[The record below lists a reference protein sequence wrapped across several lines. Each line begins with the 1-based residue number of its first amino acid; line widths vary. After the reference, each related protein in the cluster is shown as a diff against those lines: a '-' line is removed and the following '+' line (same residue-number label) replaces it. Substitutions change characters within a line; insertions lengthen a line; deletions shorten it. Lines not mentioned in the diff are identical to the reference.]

1 MKLKLNIL
9 LIVLLT
15 GSFYCLAQNNV
26 GIGTITPAPSSLLD
40 LQAND
45 KGVLVPRMTT
55 AQRIAIANPAN
66 ALLVYDTDVDCFYYF
81 KTVSGWSSLC
91 AGNVGPAGPIGATG
105 PAGATGLQGLQG
117 PTGLTGPAGATGGTG
132 PQGLQGPTGLTGATG
147 PAGANGNDG
156 AIGPTG
162 LTGATG
168 PAGATGATGAQGP
181 IGLTGATGPA
191 GANGNNGA
199 IGPTG
204 LTGATGPA
212 GATGPQGLQ
221 GPTGLTG
228 ATGPAGATGPQGLQ
242 GPTGLTG
249 ATGPAGAQGPIGLTG
264 PNNVKKYT
272 VVGTSNA
279 TVAANAAAGAF
290 VDMPEM
296 TITFTPLNS
305 SVIMLFTAAGTYS
318 TTAFANHAVWFE
330 VMVNGVSI
338 REWDTQCGTGWNLW
352 DIGVSTPLNVNV
364 GVANTIKIRWA
375 AQRAGTVSTTIN
387 NLVVSGTYFNRSM
400 QIIDAP

>member
-1 MKLKLNIL
+1 M
-9 LIVLLT
+9 
-15 GSFYCLAQNNV
+15 
-26 GIGTITPAPSSLLD
+26 
-40 LQAND
+40 
-45 KGVLVPRMTT
+45 
-55 AQRIAIANPAN
+55 
-66 ALLVYDTDVDCFYYF
+66 
-81 KTVSGWSSLC
+81 
-91 AGNVGPAGPIGATG
+91 
-105 PAGATGLQGLQG
+105 
-117 PTGLTGPAGATGGTG
+117 
-132 PQGLQGPTGLTGATG
+132 
-147 PAGANGNDG
+147 
-156 AIGPTG
+156 
-162 LTGATG
+162 TGATG

-228 ATGPAGATGPQGLQ
+228 ATGPS
-242 GPTGLTG
+242 
-249 ATGPAGAQGPIGLTG
+249 GAQGPIGLTG

-272 VVGTSNA
+272 VVGASNA

-330 VMVNGVSI
+330 VIVNGVSI